1 MAQFWLQFG
10 LHDSLYQ
17 IKSDY
22 SLCLYPIIRGKTRFP
37 FLYQWTFYQIQ
48 SLGLLSIINF
58 LVCCPRGK
66 TIFVMVFA
74 TFFSWVVQRG
84 PEQWYPR
91 HGGAKY
97 GNEALTV
104 DTMHEMYHIYS
115 LVSFKTSSTTPR
127 SFESVCIV
135 AKWPHSL
142 DSPESKVEDFWSHQD
157 KPKGPNA
164 TLEAMIAVQLFT
176 IWQHSKKVDNFSC
189 LLGTKAQRW
198 RPLSQSPFQ

>member
-1 MAQFWLQFG
+1 MAQLWLQFG

-17 IKSDY
+17 IKSD
-22 SLCLYPIIRGKTRFP
+22 SLCVSTPLFEGRPDFHSYSSGLSTKFS
-37 FLYQWTFYQIQ
+37 LSSYYQSSTSCVQGESQ
-48 SLGLLSIINF
+48 L
-58 LVCCPRGK
+58 K

-74 TFFSWVVQRG
+74 TFFWVVQRG

-104 DTMHEMYHIYS
+104 DMHEMYNIYS

-164 TLEAMIAVQLFT
+164 TLEAMMQLFRNLT
-176 IWQHSKKVDNFSC
+176 TQ
-189 LLGTKAQRW
+189 Q
-198 RPLSQSPFQ
+198 